1 MAAATIT
8 TLGGK
13 VLSLPSFYERAD
25 YKNSTRGWIS
35 GVLAVPAAG
44 WSLNLSI
51 TLHSVSLLWFMFQ
64 C

>member
-13 VLSLPSFYERAD
+13 VLSVPSFYERVD
-25 YKNSTRGWIS
+25 YKNSAGGWIS

-44 WSLNLSI
+44 WSLNLSN
-51 TLHSVSLLWFMFQ
+51 TLLSVSLL
-64 C
+64 